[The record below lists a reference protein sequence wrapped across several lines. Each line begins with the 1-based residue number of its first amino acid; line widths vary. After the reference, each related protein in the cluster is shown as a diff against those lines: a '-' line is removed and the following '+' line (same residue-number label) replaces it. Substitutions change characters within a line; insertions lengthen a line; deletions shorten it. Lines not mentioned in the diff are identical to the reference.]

1 MSLQYI
7 NDRQGRPQYVVLPV
21 ADYRRLIADADDE
34 TVWEPIPYES
44 DQYDDETV
52 PSEVV
57 DIMLDKDVSIVAAW
71 RIYRGMNQNE
81 AAKQLGI
88 SQSAL
93 SQIEKKGNR
102 PQEKTLEQLAA
113 LYDCEIAQLAV

>member
-1 MSLQYI
+1 MALQYI

-21 ADYRRLIADADDE
+21 ADYRRLVAEAGDDGE
-34 TVWEPIPYES
+34 WESIPYES
-44 DQYDDETV
+44 DQYDDATV
-52 PSEVV
+52 PGAVV
-57 DIMLDKDVSIVAAW
+57 DIMIDKDVSIAAAW

-102 PQEKTLEQLAA
+102 PLGKTLEQLAA
-113 LYDCEIAQLAV
+113 LYGCEIAQLAV

>member
-1 MSLQYI
+1 MDLQYI
-7 NDRQGRPQYVVLPV
+7 NDRQGRPQYVVLPI
-21 ADYRRLIADADDE
+21 ADYHRLIVEAGDE
-34 TVWEPIPYES
+34 IEWESIPYES
-44 DQYDDETV
+44 DQYDDATV
-52 PSEVV
+52 PGSVV
-57 DIMLDKDVSIVAAW
+57 DIMIDKDVSIAAAW

-88 SQSAL
+88 SQSDL

>member
-57 DIMLDKDVSIVAAW
+57 DIMLDKDVSIAAAW

-81 AAKQLGI
+81 AAQQLGI